1 MSKIILYAHG
11 GSGNHG
17 CEAIVRS
24 TAEMLRDYEKI
35 LISSAPE
42 EDTLYRIGG
51 LFRLVKDIQPYQKAS
66 PDFIAAYLALKLRH
80 NYIPLDKLDYKKS
93 ASEAKK
99 GDIAL
104 SVGGDNYCYAD
115 VRKYTMLHD
124 LFLDRGAKTVLWG
137 CSVEPELLSRENIAE
152 DIAKYSL
159 ITARETISYEA
170 LKKVNPNTVLVSDPA
185 FTLQTVVPELPTG
198 FEAGNTVGINLSP
211 LVKNSEKISGITVS
225 NYKKL
230 ISYIIENTDMKIAL
244 IPHVIWEDNDDREA
258 LAELKSFFPEESRL
272 ITIPDMGCRELKGII
287 SKCRFFVGARTHAT
301 IAAYSSCV
309 PTLVVGY
316 SVKARGIARD
326 IFGDETGYVLPVQEL
341 QRESDLTD
349 AFLGIAKRE
358 KEIKEHLQSVMP
370 GYRERAL
377 CSKKINE
384 LIERLE
390 ISC

>member
-1 MSKIILYAHG
+1 MSKIIMYAHG

-24 TAEMLRDYEKI
+24 TSELLRNYEKI
-35 LISSAPE
+35 LISSSPE
-42 EDTLYRIGG
+42 EDKKFHVDELCRV
-51 LFRLVKDIQPYQKAS
+51 VKDKLPYKKAS

-80 NYIPLDKLDYKKS
+80 DYIPLDKLEYKGS
-93 ASEAKK
+93 ASEVKI

-115 VRKYTMLHD
+115 VEKYIMLHSI
-124 LFLDRGAKTVLWG
+124 FLERGAKTVLWG
-137 CSVEPELLSRENIAE
+137 CSVEPDLLSRENVAK
-152 DIAKYSL
+152 DIARYNL

-170 LKKVNPNTVLVSDPA
+170 LKKINPNTVLVSDPA
-185 FTLQTVVPELPTG
+185 FTLETIVPELPEN

-230 ISYIIENTDMKIAL
+230 ISYILDSTDMRIAL
-244 IPHVIWEDNDDREA
+244 IPHVTWEGNDDREA
-258 LAELKSFFPEESRL
+258 LAELKSFFPEEKRI
-272 ITIPDMGCRELKGII
+272 ITFPEMGCRELKGII
-287 SKCRFFVGARTHAT
+287 SKCRFFIGARTHAT

-326 IFGDETGYVLPVQEL
+326 IFGTEDGYVLPVQEL
-341 QRESDLTD
+341 QAESDLTD
-349 AFLGIAKRE
+349 VFLGIAKRE

-370 GYRERAL
+370 GYTAKAL
-377 CSKKINE
+377 SAENFVNKLK
-384 LIERLE
+384 
-390 ISC
+390 

>member
-244 IPHVIWEDNDDREA
+244 IPHVIWKGNDDREA
-258 LAELKSFFPEESRL
+258 LAELKSFVPEESRL
-272 ITIPDMGCRELKGII
+272 IAIPDMGCRELKGII

-326 IFGDETGYVLPVQEL
+326 IFGNEAEYVLPVQEL
-341 QRESDLTD
+341 DSENDLTD

-370 GYRERAL
+370 GYKMRAL
-377 CSKKINE
+377 SAGNFVSKLK
-384 LIERLE
+384 
-390 ISC
+390 

>member
-185 FTLQTVVPELPTG
+185 FTLQTVVPEL
-198 FEAGNTVGINLSP
+198 
-211 LVKNSEKISGITVS
+211 
-225 NYKKL
+225 
-230 ISYIIENTDMKIAL
+230 
-244 IPHVIWEDNDDREA
+244 H
-258 LAELKSFFPEESRL
+258 RL
-272 ITIPDMGCRELKGII
+272 
-287 SKCRFFVGARTHAT
+287 
-301 IAAYSSCV
+301 
-309 PTLVVGY
+309 
-316 SVKARGIARD
+316 
-326 IFGDETGYVLPVQEL
+326 
-341 QRESDLTD
+341 
-349 AFLGIAKRE
+349 
-358 KEIKEHLQSVMP
+358 
-370 GYRERAL
+370 
-377 CSKKINE
+377 
-384 LIERLE
+384 
-390 ISC
+390 

>member
-1 MSKIILYAHG
+1 MSKIIMYAHG

-24 TAEMLRDYEKI
+24 TSELLRNYEKI
-35 LISSAPE
+35 LISSSPE
-42 EDTLYRIGG
+42 EDKKFHVDELCRV
-51 LFRLVKDIQPYQKAS
+51 VKDKLPYKKAS

-80 NYIPLDKLDYKKS
+80 DYIPLDKLEYKGS
-93 ASEAKK
+93 ASEVKI

-115 VRKYTMLHD
+115 VEKYIMLHSI
-124 LFLDRGAKTVLWG
+124 FLERGAKTVLWG
-137 CSVEPELLSRENIAE
+137 CSVEPDLLSRENVAK
-152 DIAKYSL
+152 DIARYNL

-170 LKKVNPNTVLVSDPA
+170 LKKINPNTVLVSDPA
-185 FTLQTVVPELPTG
+185 FTLETIVPELPES

-230 ISYIIENTDMKIAL
+230 ISYILNSTDMRIAL
-244 IPHVIWEDNDDREA
+244 IPHVTWEGNDDREA
-258 LAELKSFFPEESRL
+258 LAELKSFFPEEKRI
-272 ITIPDMGCRELKGII
+272 ITFPEMGCRELKGII
-287 SKCRFFVGARTHAT
+287 SKCRFFIGARTHAT

-326 IFGDETGYVLPVQEL
+326 IFGTEDGYVLPVQEL
-341 QRESDLTD
+341 QAESDLTD

-370 GYRERAL
+370 GYTAKAL
-377 CSKKINE
+377 SAENFVNKLK
-384 LIERLE
+384 
-390 ISC
+390 

>member
-1 MSKIILYAHG
+1 MSKIIMYAHG

-24 TAEMLRDYEKI
+24 TSELLRNYEKI
-35 LISSAPE
+35 LISSSPE
-42 EDTLYRIGG
+42 EDKKFHVDELCRV
-51 LFRLVKDIQPYQKAS
+51 VKDRLPYKKAS

-80 NYIPLDKLDYKKS
+80 DYIPLDKLEYKGS
-93 ASEAKK
+93 ASEVKI

-104 SVGGDNYCYAD
+104 SIGGDNYCYAD
-115 VRKYTMLHD
+115 VEKYIMLHSI
-124 LFLDRGAKTVLWG
+124 FLERGAKTVLWG
-137 CSVEPELLSRENIAE
+137 CSVEPDLLSRENVAK
-152 DIAKYSL
+152 DIARYNL

-170 LKKVNPNTVLVSDPA
+170 LKKINPNTVLVSDPA
-185 FTLQTVVPELPTG
+185 FTLETVVPELPES

-230 ISYIIENTDMKIAL
+230 ISYILDSTDMRIAL
-244 IPHVIWEDNDDREA
+244 IPHVTWEGNDDREA
-258 LAELKSFFPEESRL
+258 LAELASFFPEEKRI
-272 ITIPDMGCRELKGII
+272 ITFPEMGCRELKGII
-287 SKCRFFVGARTHAT
+287 SKCRFFIGARTHAT

-326 IFGDETGYVLPVQEL
+326 IFGTEDGYVLPVQEL
-341 QRESDLTD
+341 QAESDLTD

-358 KEIKEHLQSVMP
+358 KRINEHLQSVMP
-370 GYRERAL
+370 GYTAKAL
-377 CSKKINE
+377 SAENFVNKLK
-384 LIERLE
+384 
-390 ISC
+390 

>member
-17 CEAIVRS
+17 CEAIVRT
-24 TAEMLRDYEKI
+24 TAEMFRDYEKI
-35 LISSAPE
+35 LISAAPE
-42 EDTLYRIGG
+42 EDRIYGIDK
-51 LFRLVKDIQPYQKAS
+51 LCRLIKDIQPYQKAS
-66 PDFIAAYLALKLRH
+66 FDFVSAYLALKLRH

-93 ASEAKK
+93 ASEAEK
-99 GDIAL
+99 GDLAL

-115 VRKYTMLHD
+115 ITKYIMLHD
-124 LFLDRGAKTVLWG
+124 IFLDRGAKTVLWG
-137 CSVEPELLSRENIAE
+137 CSVEPELLSQENVAK
-152 DIAKYSL
+152 DIARYSL

-185 FTLQTVVPELPTG
+185 FTLETVVPELPKD

-211 LVKNSEKISGITVS
+211 LVKNSEKVRGITVS

-230 ISYIIENTDMKIAL
+230 ISYLLENTDMKIAL
-244 IPHVIWEDNDDREA
+244 IPHVIWKDNDDREA
-258 LAELKSFFPEESRL
+258 LAELKSFFPKESRI
-272 ITIPDMGCRELKGII
+272 ITVPDMDCRKLKGII

-326 IFGDETGYVLPVQEL
+326 IFGDEAGYVLPVQKL
-341 QRESDLTD
+341 QAESDLTD
-349 AFLGIAKRE
+349 AFLGIAKQE
-358 KEIKEHLQSVMP
+358 TEIKERLQSVIP
-370 GYRERAL
+370 EYKKRAL
-377 CSKKINE
+377 SAKEFVNK
-384 LIERLE
+384 LK
-390 ISC
+390 